1 MGHIYRWSYSHW
13 LFRREH
19 IWRSVLG
26 MSAGRYV
33 GVWWRNIDCL
43 DIELRSILSD
53 GRGTPGK
60 CYSRLFKSVYNVSSA
75 RPIREVC
82 HSLLPNLS
90 GFDVM
95 RIDLIRVFKNDVV
108 VMCWVR
114 LLNYFFSFSLF
125 TVLASFTRYIP
136 TTWSFPNWI
145 DLLRV
150 LKFTS
155 TYS

>member
-19 IWRSVLG
+19 IWRLVLG

-60 CYSRLFKSVYNVSSA
+60 CYSRLFKPVYNVSSGG
-75 RPIREVC
+75 PREAC

-95 RIDLIRVFKNDVV
+95 SIDLIRVFR
-108 VMCWVR
+108 MMLWLCAELGSWII
-114 LLNYFFSFSLF
+114 FFSFSLF